1 MIAEAVWLVLA
12 GLAGAVVVLFAIVLV
27 TPFELELSAVKAAGN
42 PAVRVQMSGRWL
54 GFRFPGRRAD
64 SEPAKARPKTGRWQT
79 SIEWS
84 ALKSVITSPG
94 FIRRFVRFVSQEVRL
109 IRPRRLSLRARIGF
123 DDPSDTGMFLGWIH
137 ALGVRSSSQAS
148 VVRVDPDFTGAV
160 VEGEL
165 RVLWL
170 RSLASFVWP
179 LATFGAWCLI
189 HLDLKDLWALMTAAT
204 RRKRPSRAHG

>member
-1 MIAEAVWLVLA
+1 MWLAVGGV
-12 GLAGAVVVLFAIVLV
+12 AGAVVILLAIVLV

-42 PAVRVQMSGRWL
+42 PAVRVQTSARWL
-54 GFRFPGRRAD
+54 GLVFPGRRAD
-64 SEPAKARPKTGRWQT
+64 SEPAKAGAKTAGWQA

-84 ALKSVITSPG
+84 GLKAVITSPG
-94 FIRRFVRFVSQEVRL
+94 FMRRFVRLVSEELRL
-109 IRPRRLSLRARIGF
+109 TRPRRFYLRARIGF
-123 DDPSDTGMFLGWIH
+123 DDPSDTGMFLGWIR

-148 VVRVDPDFTGAV
+148 VVRVDPDFTGPV

-179 LATFGAWCLI
+179 LSTFVVWCLI
-189 HLDLKDLWALMTAAT
+189 HLDLKDLWALMTATTAC
-204 RRKRPSRAHG
+204 RRRYV